1 MDCPYYEQM
10 QFIMD
15 TRLQAMFTYVAGS
28 DVRMAKKAL
37 KDFHYSMLP
46 DGLIHGKYPSAY
58 CQVISTF
65 SLHYIYM
72 MWEYYEQ
79 TKDLETVR
87 RYLPDMDIILGYYDR
102 KIGEDGLLGRI
113 GFWEF
118 VDWQEAW
125 KETGGMP
132 AALQKGPST
141 IINLMYAYALECG
154 ARLNEEAARPGM
166 AEEYRARQKKIVD
179 IVDGSC
185 WDEERG
191 MYREGPA
198 FSQYSQHAQAWAV
211 LNGLGDKEKQRRALK
226 NALQEKDVLQC
237 SFSTAYEWFRALE
250 KAGMYEET
258 EENIMRWAA
267 LPGQGC
273 TTCPEEPTNGRS
285 ECHAW
290 SALPLYEFIRVFAG
304 VRPADGTWNTV
315 RIAPHLEYLPDLE
328 GVASTPK
335 GEITFVYEKVE
346 EGQNDGN
353 LAGGKLSDKSR
364 SKERWPDDEATRQ
377 VNILRGKVTIP
388 EGMGGTFVY
397 PNGREVELHGGEN
410 LL

>member
-1 MDCPYYEQM
+1 MEAPTFRKTGYPLQTKSWVKSSKPWVREVWDMSVRTLENCMMETYMDCPYYEQM

-132 AALQKGPST
+132 AALQKGRAAERGGGASRHGRGVPR
-141 IINLMYAYALECG
+141 AAKEDCG
-154 ARLNEEAARPGM
+154 YRGRFMLGRGTGDVSGRPGIFTIQP
-166 AEEYRARQKKIVD
+166 ARASLGGAKRSGRQ
-179 IVDGSC
+179 G
-185 WDEERG
+185 
-191 MYREGPA
+191 
-198 FSQYSQHAQAWAV
+198 
-211 LNGLGDKEKQRRALK
+211 
-226 NALQEKDVLQC
+226 
-237 SFSTAYEWFRALE
+237 
-250 KAGMYEET
+250 ET
-258 EENIMRWAA
+258 
-267 LPGQGC
+267 
-273 TTCPEEPTNGRS
+273 T
-285 ECHAW
+285 
-290 SALPLYEFIRVFAG
+290 
-304 VRPADGTWNTV
+304 
-315 RIAPHLEYLPDLE
+315 E
-328 GVASTPK
+328 GVK
-335 GEITFVYEKVE
+335 KC
-346 EGQNDGN
+346 
-353 LAGGKLSDKSR
+353 LAGK
-364 SKERWPDDEATRQ
+364 
-377 VNILRGKVTIP
+377 
-388 EGMGGTFVY
+388 
-397 PNGREVELHGGEN
+397 GRAAVFFFYGI
-410 LL
+410 